1 MIFVM
6 QCIWFILNGDVTST
20 IICGQKLKKKSV
32 LMPILCNERLK
43 SEVRSST

>member
-6 QCIWFILNGDVTST
+6 QCICFILNGDVTST
-20 IICGQKLKKKSV
+20 IICGQKFRKSV